1 MIDMTVRPPV
11 LKSHPERLGQGIPE
25 DRKHINPYV
34 GLIEDYSPWVFME
47 EQARLL
53 RGEWKNLVFNS
64 PRPLDVEIGTGNG
77 FHFSHYAETHPE
89 RSLVGF
95 EIKFKTVVQS
105 IARARRGNCE
115 NVKMVKGDASKLSEY
130 FAENE
135 VQKII
140 VHFPDPWPKPRQQ
153 KNRLLNR
160 EFFREAYRVL
170 APGGTL
176 EFKTDHFGYF
186 QSATQQVAGAE
197 LMMDFYTEDLHH
209 SFKSHE
215 NFVTQFESLFLRKNQ
230 PIFFFSLK
238 KV

>member
-1 MIDMTVRPPV
+1 MIDMRA
-11 LKSHPERLGQGIPE
+11 RAIPAE
-25 DRKHINPYV
+25 RKHINPYV
-34 GLIEDYSPWVFME
+34 ELIEDYSPWVFME

-53 RGEWKNLVFNS
+53 REEWKNLVFQT
-64 PRPLDVEIGTGNG
+64 PHPVDVEIGTGNG
-77 FHFSHYAETHPE
+77 FHFSHYAETNPQ
-89 RSLVGF
+89 RSVVGF

-105 IARARRGNCE
+105 IARARREGCE
-115 NVKMVKGDASKLSEY
+115 NVRMIKGDAQRLTEY
-130 FAENE
+130 FGEKE
-135 VQKII
+135 VSKII

-160 EFFREAYRVL
+160 DFFREAHKVL
-170 APGGTL
+170 APGGVV

-186 QSATQQVAGAE
+186 QWATKEAAHAE
-197 LMMDFYTEDLHH
+197 LLLDFYTEDLHH